1 MTNKKVLSLKWL
13 SQWLFRSLALLMLG
27 ILIAFFIS
35 KQTISQI
42 DKFRSKIESVLSEK
56 SGMEVSLGP
65 ISGEWPRSVP
75 IMELSTLEIIDSDQ
89 NSAIAMENVR
99 AELDL
104 VRSIRHWN
112 PVWRELVIDRL
123 FITMVDQF

>member
-1 MTNKKVLSLKWL
+1 MTNKKVLSLKRL
-13 SQWLFRSLALLMLG
+13 SQWLFRSIALLMLG

-35 KQTISQI
+35 KQMISQI
-42 DKFRSKIESVLSEK
+42 DKFRSKIESVLSEN
-56 SGMEVSLGP
+56 SGMEVLLGP

-75 IMELSTLEIIDSDQ
+75 IMEFSTLEIIDSDQ

-104 VRSIRHWN
+104 VRSIR
-112 PVWRELVIDRL
+112 PVSYTHLTL
-123 FITMVDQF
+123 PTKA

>member
-1 MTNKKVLSLKWL
+1 
-13 SQWLFRSLALLMLG
+13 MLG
-27 ILIAFFIS
+27 ILIAVFIS
-35 KQTISQI
+35 KQTISQV
-42 DKFRSKIESVLSEK
+42 DKFRSKIESVLSEN

-75 IMELSTLEIIDSDQ
+75 IMEFSTLEIVDSDQ

-112 PVWRELVIDRL
+112 PVWR
-123 FITMVDQF
+123 